1 MENLKIINMET
12 DSGGRHTLH
21 LFVHEHEVEA
31 TFAAE
36 ENPALLLR
44 LKQILFDVYAQ
55 NLSSIKS
62 I

>member
-1 MENLKIINMET
+1 MDNLKIMNMET
-12 DSGGRHTLH
+12 DSNGCHTLY

-55 NLSSIKS
+55 NLASIKS
-62 I
+62 T

>member
-1 MENLKIINMET
+1 MENLRIMNMET
-12 DSGGRHTLH
+12 DSNGCHTLH
-21 LFVHEHEVEA
+21 LFAHEHEVEA

-55 NLSSIKS
+55 NLASIKS
-62 I
+62 K